1 MDDMQIEPRAVK
13 QRLDRGDKFL
23 LVDVREPWE
32 HEICRIE
39 GAKLIPWARWRGAWR
54 RWSKLKRSCSIAIT
68 ESAASMQRHGCV
80 PRASRARGRFPA
92 GSSAGRQRST
102 QVCLGIRAGRQSR
115 VASRKLRTE
124 NLAAAQSDWTI

>member
-54 RWSKLKRSCSIAIT
+54 RWSKMKRSCSIAIT

-92 GSSAGRQRST
+92 GSSAGRRR
-102 QVCLGIRAGRQSR
+102 LIHAWRAIEGAGMGATCRGRACRAPTTSNS
-115 VASRKLRTE
+115 V
-124 NLAAAQSDWTI
+124 